1 MSIKMINIWISRFIK
16 YFYYF
21 QIEEIISE
29 KILRLISIV
38 DKIIRIAV
46 SILMYTYY
54 KRCYLNKEST
64 DYFP

>member
-38 DKIIRIAV
+38 DKIIRIAI
-46 SILMYTYY
+46 SMYTYY
-54 KRCYLNKEST
+54 VYIL
-64 DYFP
+64 